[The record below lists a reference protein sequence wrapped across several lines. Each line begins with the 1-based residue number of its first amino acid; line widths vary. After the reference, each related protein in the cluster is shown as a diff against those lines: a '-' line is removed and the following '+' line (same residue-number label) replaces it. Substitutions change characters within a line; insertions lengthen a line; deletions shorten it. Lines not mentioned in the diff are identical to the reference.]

1 MYENTIGRPER
12 DPFDALVDVLAAA
25 NRYEFVLGIIPLAFA
40 VALVA
45 ATMLELSVVQ
55 AIGVA
60 AVVGVLA
67 IVDACYLNP
76 PIGHDR
82 DQGST

>member
-1 MYENTIGRPER
+1 MYRKPIGRPER

-25 NRYEFVLGIIPLAFA
+25 NRYDLALGIIPIVFV

-45 ATMLELSVVQ
+45 ASALGVPVPYAL
-55 AIGVA
+55 AVA
-60 AVVGVLA
+60 AVVGGGV

-76 PIGHDR
+76 PVDR
-82 DQGST
+82 GSSEH